1 MNYYVLACQSGREER
16 NIRLLE
22 KTVARDYPG
31 SYIAAYSPVRES
43 REFCAKKWSV
53 KIRPLLPGYIIAVCE
68 RELWRIQKDIFLMSD
83 TNYGF
88 LRNADGSY
96 ELKGSDERFAMWVE
110 SNHGYIKPS
119 KVVLDKRKLSP
130 DEKIRV
136 ISGPMKDLSG
146 KIISV
151 YKGVRVNVEVSFL
164 GEVKRLTLPIDIV
177 DTIEDEPA
185 GADKDSLFRAPDD
198 EDAVPESSES
208 SQECDGES

>member
-1 MNYYVLACQSGREER
+1 
-16 NIRLLE
+16 
-22 KTVARDYPG
+22 
-31 SYIAAYSPVRES
+31 
-43 REFCAKKWSV
+43 
-53 KIRPLLPGYIIAVCE
+53 
-68 RELWRIQKDIFLMSD
+68 MSD

-185 GADKDSLFRAPDD
+185 GADRDSLFRAPDD

-208 SQECDGES
+208 SQECGGE